1 MYNRR
6 DPPKGLFLFEVSMNI
21 YLNLKPNN
29 YDGESDLLTLD
40 LPANHLDDIMRYVRP
55 IAEQKQQSES
65 KVLKEVFKEAVFTIS
80 QRTNERKNRKN
91 KKR

>member
-1 MYNRR
+1 M
-6 DPPKGLFLFEVSMNI
+6 GLFLFGVSMNV

-29 YDGESDLLTLD
+29 YEGESDLLTLD

-55 IAEQKQQSES
+55 IAEQTKQAEI
-65 KVLKEVFKEAVFTIS
+65 KILKDLIKEAAFTIS
-80 QRTNERKNRKN
+80 QRSYERKNRKN